1 MRIKSILN
9 LSAAPFSCRLS
20 FLFCQLAVFFISVF
34 SPGNAT
40 AQVSVNYNLFSQDPF
55 GGIRVNVPMPYQIQ
69 PVQSPTLSAV
79 NQTLPPNGNAFPGT
93 AGLMG
98 SPQPYPPTGMPVATA
113 AQQVIRDADMEREQ
127 MLNSIYKKA
136 LAKEDA
142 IRPYREALARLLKM
156 NPDKFS
162 LSQAVYE
169 VESAYLDNKI
179 SREGFNRALQFR
191 ADQVRQILKAQ
202 ALSSKNNLS
211 VNYAIQQ
218 LYEHPNS
225 YYDAKTQLTHT
236 VPPFKY
242 DLEDY
247 MGEKDYAN
255 LFASKL
261 LGTGSGQCH
270 SLPLVY
276 LMIAEQLGARAWL
289 SLAPSHSFIQFMD
302 DRGRLLDFET
312 TNGNIVSESWVAGSG
327 YINGKA
333 LRNKTYLDTLSRRQ
347 LYARCLSDL
356 LVGYLNKFEF
366 DDLAQ
371 EIRNSILRI
380 DQSNITILLVD
391 ANLKRSIA
399 LREINAAGKPKPA
412 DLPKYPK
419 AFKAYQ
425 EMKEAINRVNDVG
438 YQDMPPDAYQA
449 WLKSIEIEKK
459 RMATEKLQ
467 EYVKQAARIQ
477 KSSLHN
483 QKN

>member
-1 MRIKSILN
+1 M
-9 LSAAPFSCRLS
+9 
-20 FLFCQLAVFFISVF
+20 
-34 SPGNAT
+34 SPANHA
-40 AQVSVNYNLFSQDPF
+40 
-55 GGIRVNVPMPYQIQ
+55 
-69 PVQSPTLSAV
+69 
-79 NQTLPPNGNAFPGT
+79 LPPNGNGSPGT
-93 AGLMG
+93 AEVMG
-98 SPQPYPPTGMPVATA
+98 NPQPYVPTAMAAGTA
-113 AQQVIRDADMEREQ
+113 AQQIIRDADMEREQ
-127 MLNSIYKKA
+127 MLNTIYRKA
-136 LAKEDA
+136 LEKEEA
-142 IRPYREALARLLKM
+142 IHPYREALARLSKI
-156 NPDKFS
+156 NPNDFS

-169 VESAYLDNKI
+169 VENAYLDNKL
-179 SREGFNRALQFR
+179 SREGFSQALHFR
-191 ADQVRQILKAQ
+191 VDQVRQILKAQ
-202 ALSSKNNLS
+202 GLSSKNNLS

-218 LYEHPNS
+218 LYEHPNL
-225 YYDAKTQLTHT
+225 YFDAKTQLTHT

-247 MGEKDYAN
+247 MGEKDYTN

-261 LGTGSGQCH
+261 LGKGSGQCH

-276 LMIAEQLGARAWL
+276 LMIAEQLGAKAWL

-302 DRGRLLDFET
+302 NRGRLLDFET
-312 TNGNIVSESWVAGSG
+312 TNGNIVSGSWVAGSG

-356 LVGYLNKFEF
+356 LLGYLNKFEY
-366 DDLAQ
+366 DNLAL
-371 EIRNSILRI
+371 EIRNSILRA
-380 DQSNITILLVD
+380 DPSNITVLLVD

-399 LREINAAGKPKPA
+399 WREIKAAGMPKPA

-438 YQDMPPDAYQA
+438 YQDMPSDAYQE

-459 RMATEKLQ
+459 RLATEKLQ
-467 EYVKQAARIQ
+467 ERVKLEAKIQ

-483 QKN
+483 KKN